1 MSIHIESKNED
12 ISNIVLM
19 PGDPKRCEYIA
30 RKFLANARIVNNV
43 RGMTAYT
50 GYYKSVNYCFEIN
63 KERNI
68 S

>member
-1 MSIHIESKNED
+1 MTPHIEAVKKD
-12 ISNIVLM
+12 ISKLVLM

-50 GYYKSVNYCFEIN
+50 GYYKSIINYFKLKN
-63 KERNI
+63 RFVY
-68 S
+68 